1 MCYSLRSVGEE
12 HVLSWRFADSM
23 CWSAGQTSPAE
34 LELFDL
40 ICWSAGRLI
49 ESESFEWFDLSSIYW
64 IELRVTCRW
73 KSELLF
79 HVKARY
85 VPLPQI
91 PWFAIFWSSWAII
104 ASHDTA
110 EGAKQIRIA
119 SKFCVQMPPAP
130 WSCMVYRKNSKKWTK
145 PQPHIFPIQFDLS
158 QAVSKCAI
166 YCYTAILFW
175 SVWEKGIF

>member
-40 ICWSAGRLI
+40 LVCWAADWVWIFRMINDLIYRAFIEYSYVSLAGENQSCCFMSKLAMCPCHRFLGLP
-49 ESESFEWFDLSSIYW
+49 SFE
-64 IELRVTCRW
+64 LREQSLRAMTQPKCA
-73 KSELLF
+73 K
-79 HVKARY
+79 
-85 VPLPQI
+85 I
-91 PWFAIFWSSWAII
+91 
-104 ASHDTA
+104 
-110 EGAKQIRIA
+110 AKQIRIA
-119 SKFCVQMPPAP
+119 SFV
-130 WSCMVYRKNSKKWTK
+130 TK
-145 PQPHIFPIQFDLS
+145 SHQLHEVVRNIAQNELSHTFFSIQFDLS

-166 YCYTAILFW
+166 LLQCYTFW